1 MDGLDIFNVYIMG
14 SIEML
19 TVFHFFTRFLK
30 KKVKFIYYILFAFL
44 GMTIMMFFPT
54 GSIMELL
61 VYVLLLMAGGFF
73 ICRTYNIFVGLYAVV
88 MIEIMHLCY
97 GVFNSISCILS
108 PLFFQE
114 NPKAVSVLFMV
125 MSSILALVTS
135 VLCYQVINKNFS
147 YDENVG
153 AKYVLLILIPT
164 LVIFLV
170 SEYISSNIYGHTITI
185 QADGSLPSISPFP
198 LLFIQ
203 ILGIASLFCIMF
215 AYKKL
220 VDSFKLSR
228 ELSLLELEKHSLNQ
242 YVEEAKVRY
251 EKTKAFRHDVKNHIS
266 IVKELVQNGDIDTA
280 LQYMSDMENLTADM
294 SFPVSTNNPVL
305 DILIGNKLGIA
316 KSNQIEVQCSFISPY
331 PCGIADID
339 FCIIF
344 SNALDNAISACNRV
358 PNDNQK
364 YIHITG
370 KVQGDFLLIEIIN
383 SHSGRGSIR
392 SGTGLANIK
401 AVAEKYHGAM
411 EVAYYRDMSESE
423 YERLKEK
430 VWKGAK
436 MKNGIMKYHPAFIAQ
451 RKMQKELQNKGYND
465 IFISNLMVLSPTYAE
480 YKKALDNLND
490 RMCRELGLYYDSNY
504 NLVIKKDNS
513 K

>member
-1 MDGLDIFNVYIMG
+1 MDGLDIFNVYVMG

-30 KKVKFIYYILFAFL
+30 KKVKFIYYILF
-44 GMTIMMFFPT
+44 TIFGIAVIRIFT
-54 GSIMELL
+54 DGSIMELL

-73 ICRTYNIFVGLYAVV
+73 ICKTYNIFVGLYAVV

-97 GVFNSISCILS
+97 GISNSVSC
-108 PLFFQE
+108 
-114 NPKAVSVLFMV
+114 
-125 MSSILALVTS
+125 ILALVTS

-358 PNDNQK
+358 PHDNQK

-411 EVAYYRDMSESE
+411 EVRIDGDIFVLSVLLIIPQQSES
-423 YERLKEK
+423 
-430 VWKGAK
+430 
-436 MKNGIMKYHPAFIAQ
+436 
-451 RKMQKELQNKGYND
+451 
-465 IFISNLMVLSPTYAE
+465 ISQQI
-480 YKKALDNLND
+480 
-490 RMCRELGLYYDSNY
+490 C
-504 NLVIKKDNS
+504 
-513 K
+513 